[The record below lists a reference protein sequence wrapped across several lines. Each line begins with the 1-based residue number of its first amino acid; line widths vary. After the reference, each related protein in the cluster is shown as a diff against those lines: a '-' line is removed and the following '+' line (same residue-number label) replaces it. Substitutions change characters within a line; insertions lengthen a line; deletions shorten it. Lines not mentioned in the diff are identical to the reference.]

1 MMGGIR
7 HSKTAQNWARYE
19 FSHFSG
25 PETVQSMYVNSVGKI
40 KLLSQWPKNGGPF
53 RKTALTLPESL
64 LHSSSHANLV
74 VPWGPSD
81 VLPPGPDGAK
91 FSKCQ
96 LWEDHSERSHQCQ
109 HHEP

>member
-53 RKTALTLPESL
+53 RKTALTLMASL
-64 LHSSSHANLV
+64 LAPMQIRLRQDLQMS
-74 VPWGPSD
+74 
-81 VLPPGPDGAK
+81 PPQVRTEPK
-91 FSKCQ
+91 F
-96 LWEDHSERSHQCQ
+96 
-109 HHEP
+109 